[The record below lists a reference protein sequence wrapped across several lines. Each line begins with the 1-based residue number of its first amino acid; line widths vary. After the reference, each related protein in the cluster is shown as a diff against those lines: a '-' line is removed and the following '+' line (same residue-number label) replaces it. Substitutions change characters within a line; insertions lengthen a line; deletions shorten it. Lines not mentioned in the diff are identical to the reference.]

1 MEATDDGREETD
13 EENEVSRATPAS
25 DVALTWALTGLE
37 LGGAGVGLEGSPARS
52 ASVLRFLSL
61 LGGGSMVERALVA
74 AADISKS
81 LPGVGI
87 WLGGRSCEA
96 NCNVSFLF
104 SIVDLLELTEFSLL
118 YSILEELRETNGVES
133 RSQTSAS

>member
-1 MEATDDGREETD
+1 MEATDDGREETE

-25 DVALTWALTGLE
+25 EVALTWALTGLE

-61 LGGGSMVERALVA
+61 FGGGSIVERALVA

-87 WLGGRSCEA
+87 WLGGRNCEA
-96 NCNVSFLF
+96 NYNISSMF
-104 SIVDLLELTEFSLL
+104 SIVDSFEPTEFSLL
-118 YSILEELRETNGVES
+118 YSILRET
-133 RSQTSAS
+133 